1 MTDRTA
7 ESARQSES
15 RPFHPRSE
23 AVFIPRR
30 HGEIL
35 IEPSVAEA
43 AVYLHSPTVRG
54 TPPSPWRDISERA
67 HADLK
72 QYLNFDG
79 VGEADP
85 HEPARGM
92 GETAKRPWIIT
103 GHQVEFYHAGVWA
116 KVLLADHLAT
126 LTGGTAV
133 DILVDHDTVDH
144 LGLALPQRDE
154 HARWKKQ
161 WHLWADANAVA
172 ADGLSAPDPRMAES
186 WSREMIRVATES
198 GVIEPDALRYFLN
211 SLRESRASDYV
222 PWIGSARRAFE
233 KKFGLRVHQV
243 RSSVLCQSPAWLAFV
258 GLWMKNAPRWTEIY
272 NQALTDYRRH
282 YRIKSP
288 ARPMPALAVSDQAIE
303 LPFWIYHCGQPR
315 ERLVVKRGDH
325 ATIIRPD
332 GLLQL
337 PDMEDGGAQ
346 APTWQRV
353 LDGHQLCIRPRAL
366 TLTLYVRTFLADLF
380 IHGIGGAMY
389 DEMTD
394 QIAANIGMPIGGFMC
409 ASAGWLLPGGHG
421 EYAAQESL
429 TKLKSRRHHLR
440 HNPQLIYRNLP
451 PSPEV
456 VHLLAERERLIADLA
471 RRPGRRDPA
480 IIARR
485 REQFRRLGAIN
496 ARCVAM
502 SGELEKLDETL
513 ARTES
518 ALRQERVLGDREY
531 FFALHGWESLRQLQH
546 RIKTR

>member
-7 ESARQSES
+7 ESAYPSES
-15 RPFHPRSE
+15 RPFHPRSDTI
-23 AVFIPRR
+23 FIPRR

-43 AVYLHSPTVRG
+43 ADYLHAISSRSIRSQ
-54 TPPSPWRDISERA
+54 SPWHDISARA
-67 HADLK
+67 HAHLE
-72 QYLNFDG
+72 QYLNLNG
-79 VGEADP
+79 AGEADP
-85 HEPARGM
+85 PEPTRGM
-92 GETAKRPWIIT
+92 VETAKRPWIIT

-116 KVLLADHLAT
+116 KVLLADHLAA
-126 LTGGTAV
+126 LAGGTAV

-154 HARWKKQ
+154 HAHWKKQ

-172 ADGLSAPDPRMAES
+172 ADGLSAPDSRMAES
-186 WSREMIRVATES
+186 WSRELIRVATES
-198 GVIEPDALRYFLN
+198 GVIETDALRYFVDA
-211 SLRESRASDYV
+211 LRESRASEYV
-222 PWIGSARRAFE
+222 PWLGSARRTFE
-233 KKFGLRVHQV
+233 KKFGLRVHHV
-243 RSSVLCQSPAWLAFV
+243 RSGVLCQSPAWSAFV

-272 NQALTDYRRH
+272 NQALADYRRR

-288 ARPMPALAVSDQAIE
+288 SRPMPPLAVSDHAIE
-303 LPFWIYHCGQPR
+303 LPFWIYHRGQPR
-315 ERLVVKRGDH
+315 ERLVVKRGDP

-337 PDMEDGGAQ
+337 LDMDEGGSH

-353 LDGHQLCIRPRAL
+353 LDEHQLCIRPRAL

-394 QIAANIGMPIGGFMC
+394 QIAAKIGMPIGGFMC

-421 EYAAQESL
+421 EQAAQERL
-429 TKLKSRRHHLR
+429 AELKSRRHHLR
-440 HNPQLIYRNLP
+440 HNPQLIYQNQPR
-451 PSPEV
+451 SPEV
-456 VHLLAERERLIADLA
+456 AELLAEREHLIADLA
-471 RRPGRRDPA
+471 QRPDRRNPA
-480 IIARR
+480 VIARR

-502 SGELEKLDETL
+502 SGELEKLDQTL

-518 ALRQERVLGDREY
+518 ALRQEHVLGDREY

-546 RIKTR
+546 RIKN

>member
-7 ESARQSES
+7 ESALQSEP

-23 AVFIPRR
+23 AIFIPRR

-43 AVYLHSPTVRG
+43 VEYLNSPTLRG
-54 TPPSPWRDISERA
+54 TPLPPWRYITERA
-67 HADLK
+67 HADLE
-72 QYLNFDG
+72 QYLNLDG
-79 VGEADP
+79 AGEADP
-85 HEPARGM
+85 PEPARGM
-92 GETAKRPWIIT
+92 AETAKRPWIIT

-116 KVLLADHLAT
+116 KVLLADHLAA
-126 LTGGTAV
+126 LAGGTAV

-154 HARWKKQ
+154 RAQWKKQ

-172 ADGLSAPDPRMAES
+172 ADGLSAPDSRMAES

-198 GVIEPDALRYFLN
+198 GVIETDALRYFLDA
-211 SLRESRASDYV
+211 LRESRASEYV
-222 PWIGSARRAFE
+222 PWIGLARRTFE
-233 KKFGLRVHQV
+233 KKFGLRVHHV
-243 RSSVLCQSPAWLAFV
+243 RSSVLCQSPAWSAFV
-258 GLWMKNAPRWTEIY
+258 GLWIKNATRWTEIY
-272 NQALTDYRRH
+272 NQALADYRRR

-288 ARPMPALAVSDQAIE
+288 SRPMPPLAVSDHAIE
-303 LPFWIYHCGQPR
+303 LPFWIYHRGRPR

-332 GLLQL
+332 GPLQL
-337 PDMEDGGAQ
+337 PDMDEGGAQ

-353 LDGHQLCIRPRAL
+353 LDEHQLCIRPRAL
-366 TLTLYVRTFLADLF
+366 TLTLYVRTFLANLF

-394 QIAANIGMPIGGFMC
+394 QIAAKIGMPIGGFMC

-421 EYAAQESL
+421 EHAAQESL
-429 TKLKSRRHHLR
+429 VELKSRRHHLR
-440 HNPQLIYRNLP
+440 HNPQLIYRHMS

-496 ARCVAM
+496 QRCVAM

-546 RIKTR
+546 RIKN